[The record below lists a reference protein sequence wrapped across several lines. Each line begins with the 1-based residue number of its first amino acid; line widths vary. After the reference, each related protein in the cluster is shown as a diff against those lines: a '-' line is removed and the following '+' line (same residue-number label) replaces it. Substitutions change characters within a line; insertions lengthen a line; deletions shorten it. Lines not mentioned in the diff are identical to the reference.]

1 MPKQSPFNFQLW
13 EERIRGDL
21 DARISQYDSVWK
33 SRRQVI
39 DHSLKEGKALNGN
52 LVAEYIEFF
61 YTRVIAGNPRIK
73 LKADDAKWIDEVTQE
88 EIVANAAL
96 RMVDFKE
103 VSRKGIMD
111 STYGIGWFWISDP
124 AAEFLVDPDHHPRM
138 HSNAIQQPDML
149 NSEWEEVSPA
159 ELAGLNIDSISPF
172 DENSKALDSFSAEKQ
187 LVGKQSSAPI
197 PVWNDMDVGF
207 PILEAVD
214 PTHIVT
220 PLDQSDFKKL
230 DYVARLRLL
239 TRAELDV
246 IRETPIA
253 EKNGTTWLQTCPS
266 AYTDIFPEK
275 QGPFFAQQDLYLV
288 VELFVR
294 RDRIDPNYNNWY
306 AVWVMGCNNW
316 GDNIVIR
323 NRPNPYG
330 GMIPAEP
337 IVSQK
342 TGSKLY
348 SNTVFDRVLYP
359 AELYSLLLKS
369 IERDIK
375 ESINKKVLVDDRAQ
389 GMSKESGQKICN
401 PSYSGTIKVPN
412 ADGVKPLDFPVF
424 DYNKQ
429 LLLNM
434 LRNLAQRA
442 TKTSDIDQGTAVKKV
457 TARQTE
463 ELVQAT
469 DAVYETVRQIISDAG
484 ARIMKKII
492 YVLKLL
498 HGESRNYTF
507 GSKSIKWSPAEQD
520 FSFTPVYNLSIE
532 DIGPSAGEQKLLV
545 LLQFLRVLGQVTQQA
560 AQAGQQINIDWSTLI
575 KNIFRTFEQ
584 DEDAIQ
590 EGPDPMLQIQQMM
603 QGMQV
608 PGMEG
613 IAMNNSQ
620 YMNTQYPSDN
630 QPRPFG
636 GHQVGS
642 QGSVTDARNVAS
654 SLGRIG

>member
-1 MPKQSPFNFQLW
+1 MAKKQAPFNFELW
-13 EERIRGDL
+13 EERVLGDL
-21 DARISQYDSVWK
+21 NSRIQQYDAVWR

-39 DHSLKEGKALNGN
+39 DHSIKDRKALNGN

-73 LKADDAKWIDEVTQE
+73 LKADDAKWIDEVAQE

-96 RMVDFKE
+96 RLVDFKE
-103 VSRKGIMD
+103 VSRRGVMD
-111 STYGIGWFWISDP
+111 STYAIGWFWISDP

-138 HSNAIQQPDML
+138 HSNSISAPEMQNP
-149 NSEWEEVSPA
+149 EWEEVPPE
-159 ELAGLNIDSISPF
+159 ELAGLKVDSISPF
-172 DENSKALDSFSAEKQ
+172 DESASALDGLSMERPSGEK
-187 LVGKQSSAPI
+187 KSPT
-197 PVWNDMDVGF
+197 PVWNDMDIGF
-207 PILEAVD
+207 PILESVD
-214 PTHIVT
+214 PMMIVT

-230 DYVARLRLL
+230 DYVARLRLM

-246 IRETPIA
+246 VRETPI
-253 EKNGTTWLQTCPS
+253 KDNTWLQSCP
-266 AYTDIFPEK
+266 ANYTDLFPEK
-275 QGPFFAQQDLYLV
+275 TGPFFAQEDMYLV
-288 VELFVR
+288 VELWVR
-294 RDRIDPNYNNWY
+294 RDRIDPNYNNWF
-306 AVWVMGCNNW
+306 ASWVVGCSQYN
-316 GDNIVIR
+316 DSVVVR

-330 GMIPAEP
+330 GMIPCEP

-359 AELYSLLLKS
+359 AELYSLLLKA

-375 ESINKKVLVDDRAQ
+375 EAVNKKVLIDERAT
-389 GMSKESGQKICN
+389 GLSKESAQKMVN
-401 PSYSGTIKVPN
+401 PAYSGTIMVPN
-412 ADGVKPLDFPVF
+412 VDAVKPLDTMTF

-434 LRNLAQRA
+434 LRGLAQRA

-469 DAVYETVRQIISDAG
+469 DAVYETVRQIVSDAG
-484 ARIMKKII
+484 SRIMKKVI

-498 HGESRNYTF
+498 HGESRSYTF
-507 GSKSIKWSPAEQD
+507 GAKSIKWSPSEQD
-520 FSFTPVYNLSIE
+520 FSFTPVYDLKIE

-545 LLQFLRVLGQVTQQA
+545 LLQFLRVLGQITQQVT
-560 AQAGQQINIDWSTLI
+560 QAGQQINIDWSMLI

-584 DEDAIQ
+584 DEDIIK
-590 EGPDPMLQIQQMM
+590 EGPDPMQQLQQML
-603 QGMQV
+603 QV
-608 PGMEG
+608 AQMPGMEQIG
-613 IAMNNSQ
+613 QSAQPAM
-620 YMNTQYPSDN
+620 PE

-642 QGSVTDARNVAS
+642 QGMTTDTRNVAS
-654 SLGRIG
+654 SLGRVG